1 MHYLNFLAHSP
12 NIKRIGFVIWVSNV
26 AQRSQQTMKIQ
37 LIRLT
42 TSCLRLPRLV
52 SYKRR
57 SIFERTMSSV
67 ENKVLSMSQA
77 EENLLDIGKGMKLW
91 YRTWGN
97 ITKGIPVLF
106 VHGGPGNSV
115 DDYEGINEKF
125 FDKDKF
131 YVVEVD
137 QRGTGKSQP
146 SVRDDY
152 KNMKLYM
159 DISISQ
165 MANDFEQIREN
176 LGNIYL

>member
-1 MHYLNFLAHSP
+1 
-12 NIKRIGFVIWVSNV
+12 
-26 AQRSQQTMKIQ
+26 MKIQ

-42 TSCLRLPRLV
+42 TSCLRLV

-57 SIFERTMSSV
+57 SIFERKMSSV

-97 ITKGIPVLF
+97 VTKGIPVLF

-152 KNMKLYM
+152 KNMQLYM

-165 MANDFEQIREN
+165 MANDFEQIREK
-176 LGNIYL
+176 LGNLYRSLSISGSSHWLFNSGKGTHFQKRGKIQC

>member
-1 MHYLNFLAHSP
+1 MQYLNFLAHSP
-12 NIKRIGFVIWVSNV
+12 NIKRIGFVMWVSNV
-26 AQRSQQTMKIQ
+26 AQSSQQTMKIQ

-42 TSCLRLPRLV
+42 TSCLRLV

-57 SIFERTMSSV
+57 SIFERKMSSV

-165 MANDFEQIREN
+165 MADDFEQIREK
-176 LGNIYL
+176 LGNIYR

>member
-1 MHYLNFLAHSP
+1 
-12 NIKRIGFVIWVSNV
+12 
-26 AQRSQQTMKIQ
+26 MKIQ

-42 TSCLRLPRLV
+42 TSCLRLV

-57 SIFERTMSSV
+57 SIFERKMSSV

-77 EENLLDIGKGMKLW
+77 EENLLDIGIGMKLW

-152 KNMKLYM
+152 KNMQLYM

-165 MANDFEQIREN
+165 MANDFEWIREK
-176 LGNIYL
+176 LGNFYRSSMS

>member
-1 MHYLNFLAHSP
+1 MGM
-12 NIKRIGFVIWVSNV
+12 R
-26 AQRSQQTMKIQ
+26 IQ

-42 TSCLRLPRLV
+42 TSCLRLV
-52 SYKRR
+52 SFKRR
-57 SIFERTMSSV
+57 SIFERKMSSDG
-67 ENKVLSMSQA
+67 NKILSMSQA

-131 YVVEVD
+131 YDVEVD
-137 QRGTGKSQP
+137 QRGTAK
-146 SVRDDY
+146 
-152 KNMKLYM
+152 
-159 DISISQ
+159 SQ
-165 MANDFEQIREN
+165 MAEDFEQIREKLEIQKWLVFGGSWGCT
-176 LGNIYL
+176 LGL